1 MFYDTIKETAVNL
14 PGNSKEVW
22 VHGPNES
29 LLYNTNTTWH
39 NKGDVVTNTSSVKTE
54 GGGFWWAST
63 PTTTTTTNTRR
74 VINTTEAMSSSTTLS
89 RDVNVKTSII
99 PFMRARTI
107 VFTATGLKPNSVLD
121 AYFAGELVTVLCT
134 SMAPDAI
141 PGKLVASGNGSII
154 GTFSLPGNSF
164 KTGTRKFVLQD
175 STDKH
180 VSNAS
185 TEYTASG
192 EDIKIHTTDTINTVT
207 TIQKTITDTTTN
219 NVSVVNRRAPV
230 DPVAQSF
237 FVDTAETSQGVY
249 IHSIDLFFFDVD
261 RAHSVL
267 LEIRRMENGY
277 PTLDLMTPYSFARV
291 NGSDIKVSNNGTAAT
306 RFTFET
312 PIFLA
317 GNDEYAFV
325 ALCNSDKTAIW
336 CSELGHRAF
345 KPSDGLVATGEI
357 ISKQPYLGTM
367 FTSQN
372 NSTWNAVQTRDVKF
386 VINRCKFSTNSGS
399 INFAAA
405 AKANTN
411 NNPNI
416 KFMAKNSLEF
426 TKSSKEVKLYAHGHS
441 LIEGDVFRL
450 YMAVGQLQTM
460 FGVNKNMI
468 TNTPLT
474 VTGVSAT
481 HIKFNIPVAANG
493 SGSSGGDLIIMDG
506 WVAGF
511 SQVELLKQDI
521 TLDNTSV
528 SYKLN
533 AKLQRNYSAAASGN
547 YTLIPNKLTELNDT
561 YVVKSSKDMGAVI
574 STTLQSSNSM
584 LSPMIYTD
592 NIGLNGHVN
601 VINNIDYKN
610 ALGAKV
616 EDSSPAKY
624 IQKEVSL
631 LNPANELKVYFE
643 SNIPYGAS
651 VSVYYKTGN
660 NAIDE
665 TTDWTKM
672 DPDKGSTMNSDNGLW
687 RTQKYTKSFTTE
699 WDVFQV
705 MIVMNSSSKLIVPK
719 IKNYRAIAL
728 NA

>member
-14 PGNSKEVW
+14 PGDTKEVW
-22 VHGPNES
+22 VNGPNES
-29 LLYNTNTTWH
+29 LLYNSNIAWH
-39 NKGDVVTNTSSVKTE
+39 NKGDVVTNTTASKTE
-54 GGGFWWAST
+54 RTSIWG

-74 VINTTEAMSSSTTLS
+74 VINTTEAMSSTITLS

-107 VFTATGLKPNSVLD
+107 IFTATGLKPNSVLD
-121 AYFAGELVTVLCT
+121 AYFAGELVTMHCN

-141 PGKLVASGNGSII
+141 PGRLVASGNGGII

-175 STDKH
+175 SSDKH

-185 TEYTASG
+185 TEYMASG
-192 EDIKIHTTDTINTVT
+192 EDIKIHTTDTTNVVT

-219 NVSVVNRRAPV
+219 NVVIRRTPV

-249 IHSIDLFFFDVD
+249 VHSIDLFFFDVD

-291 NGSDIKVSNNGTAAT
+291 NGSDIKVTNNGTAAT

-345 KPSDGLVATGEI
+345 KKTDGLVATGEI

-372 NSTWNAVQTRDVKF
+372 NSTWNAIQTRDVKF
-386 VINRCKFSTNSGS
+386 VINRCKFSTDAGS
-399 INFAAA
+399 VNFAAA

-416 KFMAKNSLEF
+416 KIMAKNSLEF

-441 LIEGDVFRL
+441 LVEGDVFRL
-450 YMAVGQLQTM
+450 YLAKGQLQTM

-521 TLDNTSV
+521 TLDNTGI

-533 AKLQRNYSAAASGN
+533 AKLQRNYAAAGSGN

-561 YVVKSSKDMGAVI
+561 YVVKSSKDLGAVV
-574 STTLQSSNSM
+574 TATLQSSNSM

-643 SNIPYGAS
+643 SNIPFGAS

-660 NAIDE
+660 STIDE
-665 TTDWTKM
+665 TLDWTKM
-672 DPDKGSTMNSDNGLW
+672 DPDRGSTMNSDDGEW

-699 WDVFQV
+699 WGVFQV